1 MEGVPV
7 RVSDRCR
14 PPKVAPPPGH
24 VLERPARA
32 ARLAADA
39 QYDFALETTVLHRL
53 DEWKEARIRNK
64 QERDERLRLAE
75 EERSKERQLA
85 VEAADAERKLQRMH
99 LAEVTYPSTEDINDE
114 SSPVENSEPSVS
126 STPPLTVDAAP
137 EIPATTSDGILRP
150 TPVTMN
156 VVTSRV
162 NLLDD
167 LDPVAKFQQSM
178 FAKPNKF
185 SHINGLYKKNVDKM
199 TFSDFEND
207 TSSPFDNL
215 ELKSINDIELLA
227 QVLNTQPSNNLNLE
241 QNVTVNGDTSH
252 PVYQASNTYSS
263 YGYSNNPYQNTLGD
277 NYYNCDNKL
286 PQSFNF
292 NVNDTN
298 NYYAPNYGY
307 SSNALYQHVPNNYA
321 VPNNNITPNDMKCD
335 DSKMPTYNST
345 VENPYKY
352 YLNYPP
358 TYAQYSDVSNF
369 QSDQIQTIDESA
381 KNVPSDSSQSLLKSR
396 SKSVPD
402 IVKELDEELAE
413 ARLKSRER
421 SHNCSPAPSRQIK
434 LEPSTSQVTNI
445 DKLPDPYDN
454 LNPKLQ
460 SVCKSIS
467 NMGFPL
473 DRVAR
478 ACDDIGD
485 DDKKVSFIYIIYF
498 FYINIIKFKYIL

>member
-14 PPKVAPPPGH
+14 PPKVAAPPGH
-24 VLERPARA
+24 VVERPAMA
-32 ARLAADA
+32 ARVAADA
-39 QYDFALETTVLHRL
+39 RYDFALETTVLRRM

-64 QERDERLRLAE
+64 EERDERIRLAE
-75 EERSKERQLA
+75 EEKSKARQLA

-114 SSPVENSEPSVS
+114 TSPVDNSEPL
-126 STPPLTVDAAP
+126 TPPPQETIPD
-137 EIPATTSDGILRP
+137 IPATTSDGILRP
-150 TPVTMN
+150 TLVTMN
-156 VVTSRV
+156 AVTSRV
-162 NLLDD
+162 DLLDD
-167 LDPVAKFQQSM
+167 LDPVARFQQTM
-178 FAKPNKF
+178 FAKPKKF

-207 TSSPFDNL
+207 TSSPFDNV

-227 QVLNTQPSNNLNLE
+227 QVLNTQPSNNLNSSE

-252 PVYQASNTYSS
+252 QPVYQGCNTYSS
-263 YGYSNNPYQNTLGD
+263 YGYSTNPYQNPLGD
-277 NYYNCDNKL
+277 NNYYNCDNKL

-292 NVNDTN
+292 N

-307 SSNALYQHVPNNYA
+307 STNAMYQQVPNNYA
-321 VPNNNITPNDMKCD
+321 APNANVAHENISDESNIPV
-335 DSKMPTYNST
+335 YNST
-345 VENPYKY
+345 AENPYKY
-352 YLNYPP
+352 YLNYTP
-358 TYAQYSDVSNF
+358 TYTQYSDVSNF
-369 QSDQIQTIDESA
+369 QSDQTQTVDEPS
-381 KNVPSDSSQSLLKSR
+381 KNVPTDSSQSLLKSR

-434 LEPSTSQVTNI
+434 LEPSTSQVTDV

-460 SVCKSIS
+460 SVCNSIS

-485 DDKKVSFIYIIYF
+485 DDKKVSYVFLYKWTLSNWSTWFLICF
-498 FYINIIKFKYIL
+498 R